1 MAFLENGNILETDSK
16 GLLGLSHFRNSRVS
30 TSLWEPIY
38 QNQFSVMLVPP
49 YGMQG
54 DTDDNRVNTILEG
67 VQSVGQIPSSKGSG
81 VVEQKYKFANRSF
94 AGAVPENTIL
104 DLQITFALNLQYP
117 ADRNTGGFQPT
128 NYTYNF
134 LREWC
139 DLIYD
144 PLTGRQGLK
153 RDYVAPSMTITMHD
167 RAGTPYWQWIC
178 YAIFPTN
185 GAGGPTLSY
194 MSNDLMQ
201 VQMTFRCDWWDECS
215 M

>member
-1 MAFLENGNILETDSK
+1 MALLENGPDIPQSSK
-16 GLLGLSHFRNSRVS
+16 GLLGLSHFRNSRVA

-49 YGMQG
+49 MGLS
-54 DTDDNRVNTILEG
+54 DRSDERVNVILEG
-67 VQSVGQIPSSKGSG
+67 VQSVGQIPTSKGSG
-81 VVEQKYKFANRSF
+81 VVEQKYKFANRSY

-104 DLQITFALNLQYP
+104 DLQITFALNLSY
-117 ADRNTGGFQPT
+117 DNGGPS

-134 LREWC
+134 LREWV

-167 RAGTPYWQWIC
+167 RAGTPFWQWIL
-178 YAIFPTN
+178 YYTFPSN

-215 M
+215 L

>member
-1 MAFLENGNILETDSK
+1 MALLENGPDIPQSSK
-16 GLLGLSHFRNSRVS
+16 GLLGLSHFRNSRVA

-49 YGMQG
+49 MGLS
-54 DTDDNRVNTILEG
+54 DRSDERVNVILEG
-67 VQSVGQIPSSKGSG
+67 VQSVGQIPTSKGSG

-104 DLQITFALNLQYP
+104 DLQITFALNLSY
-117 ADRNTGGFQPT
+117 DNGGPS

-134 LREWC
+134 LREWV

-167 RAGTPYWQWIC
+167 RAGTPFW
-178 YAIFPTN
+178 
-185 GAGGPTLSY
+185 
-194 MSNDLMQ
+194 
-201 VQMTFRCDWWDECS
+201 
-215 M
+215 

>member
-1 MAFLENGNILETDSK
+1 MVRIPQSSK
-16 GLLGLSHFRNSRVS
+16 GLLGLSHFRNSRVA

-49 YGMQG
+49 MGLS
-54 DTDDNRVNTILEG
+54 DRSDERVNIILEG

-81 VVEQKYKFANRSF
+81 VVEQKYKFANRSY

-104 DLQITFALNLQYP
+104 DLQITFALNLSY
-117 ADRNTGGFQPT
+117 DNGIS

-134 LREWC
+134 LREWV

-167 RAGTPYWQWIC
+167 RAGSPYWQWVC
-178 YAIFPTN
+178 WYIFPTN
-185 GAGGPTLSY
+185 GVGGPTLSY
-194 MSNDLMQ
+194 MSNDLYQ
-201 VQMTFRCDWWDECS
+201 VQMTFRCDWWDECCL
-215 M
+215 